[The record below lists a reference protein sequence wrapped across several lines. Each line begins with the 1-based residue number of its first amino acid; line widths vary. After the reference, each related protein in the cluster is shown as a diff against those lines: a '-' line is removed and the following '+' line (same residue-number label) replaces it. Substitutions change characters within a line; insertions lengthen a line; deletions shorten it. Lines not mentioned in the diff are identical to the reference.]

1 MRKNGQ
7 RAPASSSMNILRI
20 HFWVPVYLLP
30 PPRFVVVELTVMLE
44 MLNPMP
50 DYRFVFMD
58 KDRADNGRSLC
69 RTHVKLTVP
78 VSI

>member
-1 MRKNGQ
+1 MD
-7 RAPASSSMNILRI
+7 ILRI

-30 PPRFVVVELTVMLE
+30 PPRFVVVELTFTLE

-50 DYRFVFMD
+50 DYRIVLMD
-58 KDRADNGRSLC
+58 KDCDDNGRSLC
-69 RTHVKLTVP
+69 RTHVKLTAP

>member
-1 MRKNGQ
+1 
-7 RAPASSSMNILRI
+7 MNVLKI

-30 PPRFVVVELTVMLE
+30 PPRFVVVELTVMPE

-50 DYRFVFMD
+50 EYRFVLMD

-69 RTHVKLTVP
+69 RTHIKLTAP